1 MLAGARCVLTATCNP
16 GMIRRMNERSF
27 PLRPAQS
34 RASRGLHTR
43 EAILEGAFDL
53 FLHQGYHG
61 TSMRQIARE
70 ARLSPAAI
78 YNHFESKEALF
89 TGLLLA
95 RLPQRALARALA
107 QARGRGA
114 DELVHDAL
122 HKMGEAMSDQYDNL
136 RLVFIELLEF
146 QGRHAAEAA
155 VEILP
160 EAFEFATRLQQADCR
175 LRTLDPSII
184 TRAFL
189 GLFMSH
195 AIALAF
201 FRQIPSLG
209 LRPGDLDA
217 LGDIFLYG
225 VLDERRALSQAT
237 PAAP

>member
-1 MLAGARCVLTATCNP
+1 
-16 GMIRRMNERSF
+16 MISSVNERSF
-27 PLRPAQS
+27 GEVPTQSGVLRS
-34 RASRGLHTR
+34 KRTR
-43 EAILEGAFDL
+43 ESILQAACGL
-53 FLHQGYHG
+53 FLRQGYHG
-61 TSMRQIARE
+61 TSMRQVAHE
-70 ARLSPAAI
+70 AGVTPAAI

-89 TGLLLA
+89 TALLLA

-122 HKMGEAMSDQYDNL
+122 HKMGEAMADQYDNL

-160 EAFEFATRLQQADCR
+160 EAFEFATRLQQADRR
-175 LRTLDPSII
+175 LRALDPSII

-237 PAAP
+237 PAGP